1 MLPGRAWCQI
11 VISHLTQE
19 PSVSSRLRTS
29 KTLFGVAEVSKG
41 HAEDL
46 EAGEWGLGCRKWEI
60 INRANEV
67 PPSLRQ
73 TRRKEVQMDRK
84 AEEGV
89 PVYSDQEAISFGKP
103 GLTGPFR
110 IARVSG
116 ALKMTQTSIT

>member
-46 EAGEWGLGCRKWEI
+46 EAGEWGLGCRKREI

-73 TRRKEVQMDRK
+73 LGVRKCRWTGRQRRGSLFILIK
-84 AEEGV
+84 
-89 PVYSDQEAISFGKP
+89 KP
-103 GLTGPFR
+103 FLLENLGLQDPS
-110 IARVSG
+110 A
-116 ALKMTQTSIT
+116 